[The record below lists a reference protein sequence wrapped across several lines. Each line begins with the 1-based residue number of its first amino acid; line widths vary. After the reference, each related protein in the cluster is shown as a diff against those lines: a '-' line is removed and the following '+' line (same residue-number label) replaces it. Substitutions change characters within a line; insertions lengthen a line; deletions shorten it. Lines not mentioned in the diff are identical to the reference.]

1 MECDVRGMGAR
12 RLKFERTKVKPKSVP
27 STYQIFAGLS
37 DPLMARMLKIAYSGV
52 KDDFS
57 NVAGKLSKRQYV
69 TRLKRLKDLGLVEKK
84 EDNMYRT
91 TTLGSLVYNSNFRT
105 LEKILDSFWH
115 LHAVDV
121 LKGRNDLPGTE
132 RDLLIKELI
141 EVSELNQITNDTH
154 LSSFT
159 IVRDFE
165 RLIIEV
171 LRVLDNAKKEIY
183 FASRYHDPHVS
194 SLVIKKFASGV
205 RIHIIDGNPAQT
217 SLDSRINA
225 ILRTAPDKETY
236 RQVLNMIRSPRFE
249 LFRLE
254 NLPTSFI
261 VVDDRQVVYE
271 TVSYVNPHDF
281 TIGIANYDDSSLAE
295 KYITYF
301 HLLKQDAGSPLF
313 LEETAR
319 ASSR

>member
-1 MECDVRGMGAR
+1 MECDVRGMGTR
-12 RLKFERTKVKPKSVP
+12 RLKSERTMVKPKSVP

-57 NVAGKLSKRQYV
+57 NVAGKLNKRQYV
-69 TRLKRLKDLGLVEKK
+69 TRLKHLKDLGLVEKK

-105 LEKILDSFWH
+105 LEKILGSFWH

-132 RDLLIKELI
+132 RDLLIKELL

-159 IVRDFE
+159 IVRNFE

-171 LRVLDNAKKEIY
+171 LTCIRQCKERDLLCI
-183 FASRYHDPHVS
+183 AISRP
-194 SLVIKKFASGV
+194 
-205 RIHIIDGNPAQT
+205 T
-217 SLDSRINA
+217 
-225 ILRTAPDKETY
+225 
-236 RQVLNMIRSPRFE
+236 RFK
-249 LFRLE
+249 
-254 NLPTSFI
+254 P
-261 VVDDRQVVYE
+261 
-271 TVSYVNPHDF
+271 
-281 TIGIANYDDSSLAE
+281 YDQE
-295 KYITYF
+295 ICQRC
-301 HLLKQDAGSPLF
+301 QDTHHRWKSCTDL
-313 LEETAR
+313 
-319 ASSR
+319 S